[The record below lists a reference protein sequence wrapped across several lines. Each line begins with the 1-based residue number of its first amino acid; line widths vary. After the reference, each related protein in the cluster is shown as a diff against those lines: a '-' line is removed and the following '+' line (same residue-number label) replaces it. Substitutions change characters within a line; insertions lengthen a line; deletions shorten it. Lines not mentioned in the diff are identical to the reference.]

1 MFLVIKFYLY
11 FQIYI
16 NNIHFNF
23 SQIFYPKILC
33 HHLHIRIYYDIVDCS
48 RENSLY
54 IFKLLINTMVLN
66 RNNTRAPCIKPIAEL
81 IKPMVERIR
90 PIMVLRRI
98 RPMAIIRI
106 TPIMVVR
113 RIRPMAIIRI
123 TSIMVLRRI
132 RPMAIK

>member
-23 SQIFYPKILC
+23 SQIFYPKILFL
-33 HHLHIRIYYDIVDCS
+33 HLHIRIVYDVVDCS
-48 RENSLY
+48 REKSLY

-66 RNNTRAPCIKPIAEL
+66 RNNTKAPCIKPIAEL

-90 PIMVLRRI
+90 PMVEHIRPIMVLRHT

-106 TPIMVVR
+106 RPIMVVR
-113 RIRPMAIIRI
+113 RIRPMAI
-123 TSIMVLRRI
+123 T
-132 RPMAIK
+132 

>member
-1 MFLVIKFYLY
+1 M
-11 FQIYI
+11 
-16 NNIHFNF
+16 HCNF

-33 HHLHIRIYYDIVDCS
+33 HHLNIRICYDIVDCS
-48 RENSLY
+48 GENSLY

-66 RNNTRAPCIKPIAEL
+66 RNNTKAQC

-106 TPIMVVR
+106 TPIMVLR

-132 RPMAIK
+132 RPMAIT

>member
-48 RENSLY
+48 RENSLF

-66 RNNTRAPCIKPIAEL
+66 RNNTKAQCIKPMAEL

-113 RIRPMAIIRI
+113 RIRPMAI
-123 TSIMVLRRI
+123 
-132 RPMAIK
+132 K

>member
-23 SQIFYPKILC
+23 SQIFYPKILFL
-33 HHLHIRIYYDIVDCS
+33 HLHIRIYYDIVDCS
-48 RENSLY
+48 REKSLY

-66 RNNTRAPCIKPIAEL
+66 RNNTRAQC

-90 PIMVLRRI
+90 PMVEHIRPIMVLRHT

-106 TPIMVVR
+106 RPIMVVR
-113 RIRPMAIIRI
+113 RIRPMAIICI

-132 RPMAIK
+132 RPMAIT